1 MESPPSAIG
10 RLICQV
16 FGPDRVQGGGQASWG
31 CAGEANLRTTSV
43 APTESYGVGTRW
55 QARSGGEVITVART
69 SQTPTRNSSVIL
81 YHLSNGHA

>member
-1 MESPPSAIG
+1 MS
-10 RLICQV
+10 
-16 FGPDRVQGGGQASWG
+16 
-31 CAGEANLRTTSV
+31 GEANLRTASV

-81 YHLSNGHA
+81 YHLSNGQELKAFKLMSRYDQLKSSA